1 MKVEVCFKA
10 KTKSGPFPST
20 VAVCALPP
28 QFYEWFTNEVLEVV
42 EIQDEEEVS
51 RLQLQCLLIA
61 LTEWLTG
68 MGNSANISSDDS
80 AAYKATRRILYYLV
94 NNVQTHAFRFSCLNH
109 EEAK

>member
-10 KTKSGPFPST
+10 KPKSGPFPSI
-20 VAVCALPP
+20 VAVCALPS

-42 EIQDEEEVS
+42 EIQGEEEVS

-61 LTEWLTG
+61 LTEWLAA
-68 MGNSANISSDDS
+68 MGNSAKISSDES
-80 AAYKATRRILYYLV
+80 AAYQATRRILYHLV
-94 NNVQTHAFRFSCLNH
+94 NTVQTHAFRFSYLNH